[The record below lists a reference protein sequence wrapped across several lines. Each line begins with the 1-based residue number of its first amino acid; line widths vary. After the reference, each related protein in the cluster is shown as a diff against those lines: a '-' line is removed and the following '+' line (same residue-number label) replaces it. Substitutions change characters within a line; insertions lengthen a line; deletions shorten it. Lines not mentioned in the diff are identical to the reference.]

1 MELHSVETLF
11 RKGYLRIILSTG
23 GLAMGINM
31 PCKTVIFAG
40 DDVRLTALNYRQAA
54 GRAGRRGF
62 DLLGNVIFHGLPLE
76 RTHSLMS
83 SRLPKLMGHFP
94 MSTSLILRLLTLL
107 HNSKDT
113 EFSKST
119 INTLL
124 KQPRLVIGG
133 VSSKEQVLHHLRF
146 SIEFLRRQ
154 QLIGPSGKP
163 LNFSGM
169 SGHLYYIEKS
179 AYAFHVLLCSRFL
192 RDVVEAYPKA
202 DQYKREKI
210 CEDVMLVL
218 AHIFGRRRASK
229 GRETVRTLPPLP
241 KVARDLLVKTNEETL
256 ATFSTYVTTFAKK
269 FSKGPDRTLPF
280 SGLAAGGAGVATPAS
295 APLARSSFVALSGHS
310 DAFTSIQDL
319 GTSLRNDI
327 FLEAAAI
334 PHIDTD
340 AVLNSYLLDFYRH
353 GDISRLANE
362 NSILV
367 HKVWFLLKDFSKAL
381 ATVTAGLMCYIRD
394 GPGAYFDAEKI
405 RVKDEDGDMP
415 PEDGDEDEDEEATVV
430 TVESE
435 MDEGAADTANEEE
448 LMMRQ
453 ESKERLREAVVLLRA
468 VREVQARFEEKFRAM
483 YA

>member
-1 MELHSVETLF
+1 
-11 RKGYLRIILSTG
+11 
-23 GLAMGINM
+23 MGINM

-62 DLLGNVIFHGLPLE
+62 DLLGNVIFHGIPLE

-94 MSTSLILRLLTLL
+94 MSTSLILRLLMLL
-107 HNSKDT
+107 HNSKET

-119 INTLL
+119 VNTLL

-154 QLIGPSGKP
+154 QLIGPSGNP

-169 SGHLYYIEKS
+169 SSHMYFIEKS
-179 AYAFHVLLCSRFL
+179 AFAFHVLLCSGFL
-192 RDVVEAYPKA
+192 SDVVRAYPKA
-202 DQYKREKI
+202 DQFKREKI
-210 CEDVMLVL
+210 CENLIMVL

-241 KVARDLLVKTNEETL
+241 NAARSVLVTTNRETL

-269 FSKGPDRTLPF
+269 FSSGSDCTLPF
-280 SGLAAGGAGVATPAS
+280 SGLVAGGPGVAAAPPS
-295 APLARSSFVALSGHS
+295 APVARSSFVALSGHS
-310 DAFTSIQDL
+310 DAFTSIWDL
-319 GTSLRNDI
+319 GSSLRSDI

-334 PHIDTD
+334 PYINVD
-340 AVLNSYLLDFYRH
+340 APLNSYLLDFYRH
-353 GDISRLANE
+353 GSVLRLAKE
-362 NSILV
+362 NSILAN
-367 HKVWFLLKDFSKAL
+367 KVWFLLRDFSIAL
-381 ATVTAGLMCYIRD
+381 ATVTAGLMSYIRD

-430 TVESE
+430 TAETELDEAAELASE
-435 MDEGAADTANEEE
+435 DEVF
-448 LMMRQ
+448 MRE
-453 ESKERLREAVVLLRA
+453 ESKERVREAVVLLRA
-468 VREVQARFEEKFRAM
+468 IREMQGRFEEKFRAM
-483 YA
+483 WA